1 MMKKSKHDS
10 LPKLRAAGAV
20 CYCWEG
26 KHLCFLLLR
35 SAKHAEWGAPKGH
48 AEVGET
54 ETETAARELYEEAGV
69 RRVSFEPDF
78 REILRYNVIKKGQTY
93 EKETVYFL
101 CRFDPEQVRLSHE
114 HTEAHLASIEEVE
127 TLIPHEGMREVFRKA
142 LARIAGRA

>member
-1 MMKKSKHDS
+1 MTKKIEHDS
-10 LPKLRAAGAV
+10 LAKLKAAGAV
-20 CYCWEG
+20 CYCREE
-26 KHLCFLLLR
+26 KHIRFLLLR

-54 ETETAARELYEEAGV
+54 EVETAVRELHEEAGLRQV
-69 RRVSFEPDF
+69 AFEPDF
-78 REILRYNVIKKGQTY
+78 RETLRYTVVKKGQTY

-101 CRFDPEQVRLSHE
+101 CRFDPDQVRLSHE

-142 LARIAGRA
+142 LARIAGRP